1 MGNLIKITAILASFL
16 LINHS
21 KAELIYLD
29 CFDLIIDTTNKKI
42 WGNGN
47 PNPED
52 AWDLEITPNDYL
64 GYLPEF
70 QSETMKKYDMPPLE
84 RKLTFGIDRKTLK
97 YWEKSGGTGLQC
109 NVLKKKNLI

>member
-1 MGNLIKITAILASFL
+1 MGNLLKITAILASFL

-42 WGNGN
+42 WGNNN

-52 AWDLEITPNDYL
+52 AWDLEITPDHYAV
-64 GYLPEF
+64 
-70 QSETMKKYDMPPLE
+70 S
-84 RKLTFGIDRKTLK
+84 I
-97 YWEKSGGTGLQC
+97 
-109 NVLKKKNLI
+109 